1 MITALVGVQG
11 RLEGQRFPLGR
22 NAVTLGRGDTNDV
35 VLASR
40 FSSRVHAE
48 VRREGEGFVLHDL
61 DSDNGTWVNGVQVS
75 VRPLEPGDEIRIG
88 DEVFRFESWESATLA
103 GPVDSQAAGSPDV
116 LRVTITGGGP
126 VGLTLALL
134 LDHLLG
140 PRVAVRVHD
149 RRWMRVGDH
158 LEWTT
163 YEKGNVR
170 REQVVTLQSRQYL
183 RLPPHVQE
191 RLFAAPQD
199 WSQMWPLGPD
209 SVEGAAP
216 RNTPV
221 RLIEDKLL
229 ELANE
234 RSERITLVPE
244 RFDAAEARDD
254 LVQQHVLAICEGGR
268 SRTRDHFADRF
279 GTPDTSMYSVDG
291 EHVQDMVL
299 GLRVASQLP
308 DPTAVLLTV
317 SQNRFLLNS
326 LRGEGFLNM
335 RLTDQEA
342 QEAVGINP
350 VQQVFSPCIQSAPC
364 VLERQPDGE
373 YMCETHR
380 TFFLPALLK
389 GSALWTRVQEGL
401 RLFGV
406 PEDRLTAVTGFRLD
420 MVQRPRFT
428 AQLYPPTRTTPGT
441 FAFLLGDAGNAVHFW
456 PGRGLN
462 SGLASAISLARNLAT
477 AWRGMPLRDAD
488 LVRHEAVMAMLQYRH
503 KTRAW
508 RQMVTI
514 DATGRPRTIKGQ
526 LAQGIAAGDRG
537 AFDRAEDTEVLM
549 ERLRRNRARLESRLA
564 GLPDDAAL
572 RAQLEPLAGP
582 TLHTLVAG
590 GAWDTGNVGGE
601 EVDVGWLL
609 PEPATV
615 PAPAPSAAEL
625 RATRRVS
632 ADRLAAAPVPG
643 PREREAAPRAPA
655 PGPRA

>member
-441 FAFLLGDAGNAVHFW
+441 FAFLLGDAANAVHFW

-526 LAQGIAAGDRG
+526 LAQGIAEGDRG
-537 AFDRAEDTEVLM
+537 VFDRAGDTEVLM

-590 GAWDTGNVGGE
+590 GAWDTGNVGGV

-643 PREREAAPRAPA
+643 PRERGAAPRAPA